1 MCLSTVMNQDKKTL
15 CENVMLVKTKE
26 NGELIFTNILG
37 ISTSIFGSIEK
48 INLMD
53 NTILVHQI
61 PEVPA
66 N

>member
-15 CENVMLVKTKE
+15 CENVMLVKTTE

-37 ISTSIFGSIEK
+37 ISTSVFGSIEK

-53 NTILVHQI
+53 NYITVRQ
-61 PEVPA
+61 ESA
-66 N
+66 SQNA